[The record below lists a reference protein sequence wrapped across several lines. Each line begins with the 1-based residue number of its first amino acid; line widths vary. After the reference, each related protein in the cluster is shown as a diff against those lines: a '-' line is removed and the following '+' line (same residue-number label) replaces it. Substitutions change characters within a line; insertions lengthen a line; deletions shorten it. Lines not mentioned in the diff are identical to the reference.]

1 MAPRTTTIEKITI
14 NATNDLLIFKILN
27 GKSIKYRRFS
37 WIMNHIL
44 SFNLSL
50 LIVLLISCSGNTT
63 ISNEIIEQE
72 NIEFE
77 LDYTIPIVIEKE
89 LKDNH
94 NLDDWSE
101 FLILEN
107 NILILANSINGY
119 VENDAVYLEDILNK
133 LSNNSSNILKSE
145 FELLNK
151 SSEIKGRLKL
161 LNIQIQKTK
170 INISSIDKKNG
181 IEELDKIFTYYNYS
195 VNMIQSIINDSSY

>member
-1 MAPRTTTIEKITI
+1 
-14 NATNDLLIFKILN
+14 
-27 GKSIKYRRFS
+27 
-37 WIMNHIL
+37 MNHIL

-50 LIVLLISCSGNTT
+50 LFVLLISCSGNST
-63 ISNEIIEQE
+63 ISNESIEQE

-77 LDYTIPIVIEKE
+77 LDYTIPVVIEKQ
-89 LKDNH
+89 LKDN

-119 VENDAVYLEDILNK
+119 IENDAVYLEDILNK

-145 FELLNK
+145 FELFNK

-170 INISSIDKKNG
+170 VNLSSIDKKNG

-195 VNMIQSIINDSSY
+195 VKMIQSIINDSSY

>member
-1 MAPRTTTIEKITI
+1 
-14 NATNDLLIFKILN
+14 
-27 GKSIKYRRFS
+27 
-37 WIMNHIL
+37 MNHIL

-50 LIVLLISCSGNTT
+50 LFVLLISCSGNST
-63 ISNEIIEQE
+63 ISNESIEQE

-77 LDYTIPIVIEKE
+77 LDYTIPVVIEKE
-89 LKDNH
+89 LKDN

-107 NILILANSINGY
+107 NILILANSINEY
-119 VENDAVYLEDILNK
+119 IENDAVYLEDILNK

-145 FELLNK
+145 FELFNK

-170 INISSIDKKNG
+170 VNLSSIDKKNG
-181 IEELDKIFTYYNYS
+181 IEELDKIFTYFNYS
-195 VNMIQSIINDSSY
+195 VKMIQSIINDSSY

>member
-1 MAPRTTTIEKITI
+1 
-14 NATNDLLIFKILN
+14 
-27 GKSIKYRRFS
+27 
-37 WIMNHIL
+37 MNHIL

-50 LIVLLISCSGNTT
+50 LFVLLISCSGNST
-63 ISNEIIEQE
+63 ISNESIEQE

-77 LDYTIPIVIEKE
+77 LDYTIPVVIEKE
-89 LKDNH
+89 LKDN

-101 FLILEN
+101 LLILEN

-119 VENDAVYLEDILNK
+119 IENDAVYLEDILNK

-145 FELLNK
+145 FELFNK

-170 INISSIDKKNG
+170 VNLSSIDKKNG
-181 IEELDKIFTYYNYS
+181 IEELDKIFTYFNYS
-195 VNMIQSIINDSSY
+195 VKMIQSIINDSSY

>member
-1 MAPRTTTIEKITI
+1 
-14 NATNDLLIFKILN
+14 
-27 GKSIKYRRFS
+27 
-37 WIMNHIL
+37 MNHIL

-50 LIVLLISCSGNTT
+50 LFVLLISCSGNST
-63 ISNEIIEQE
+63 ISNESIEQE

-77 LDYTIPIVIEKE
+77 LDYTIPVVIEKE
-89 LKDNH
+89 LKDN

-101 FLILEN
+101 LLILEN

-119 VENDAVYLEDILNK
+119 IENDAVYLEDILNK

-145 FELLNK
+145 FELFSK

-170 INISSIDKKNG
+170 VNLSSIDKKNG
-181 IEELDKIFTYYNYS
+181 IEELDKIFTYFNYS
-195 VNMIQSIINDSSY
+195 VKMIQSIINDSSY

>member
-1 MAPRTTTIEKITI
+1 MAPRTTIIDKITI

-50 LIVLLISCSGNTT
+50 LFVLLISCSGNPT
-63 ISNEIIEQE
+63 ISNESIEQE

-77 LDYTIPIVIEKE
+77 LDYTIPVVIEKE
-89 LKDNH
+89 LKDN

-119 VENDAVYLEDILNK
+119 IENDAVYLEDILNK

-145 FELLNK
+145 FELFNK

-170 INISSIDKKNG
+170 VNLSSIDKKNG

-195 VNMIQSIINDSSY
+195 VKMIQSIINDSSY

>member
-1 MAPRTTTIEKITI
+1 
-14 NATNDLLIFKILN
+14 
-27 GKSIKYRRFS
+27 
-37 WIMNHIL
+37 MNHIL

-50 LIVLLISCSGNTT
+50 LFVLLISCSGNST
-63 ISNEIIEQE
+63 ISNESIEQE

-77 LDYTIPIVIEKE
+77 LDYTIPVVIEKE
-89 LKDNH
+89 LKDN

-119 VENDAVYLEDILNK
+119 IENDAVYLEDILNK

-145 FELLNK
+145 FELFNK

-170 INISSIDKKNG
+170 VNLSSIDKKNG
-181 IEELDKIFTYYNYS
+181 IEELDKIFTYFNYS
-195 VNMIQSIINDSSY
+195 VKMIQSIINDSSY

>member
-1 MAPRTTTIEKITI
+1 MAPRTTIIDKITI

-44 SFNLSL
+44 SFNISL
-50 LIVLLISCSGNTT
+50 LFVLLISCSGNST
-63 ISNEIIEQE
+63 ISNESIEQE

-77 LDYTIPIVIEKE
+77 LDYTIPVVIEKE
-89 LKDNH
+89 LKDN

-119 VENDAVYLEDILNK
+119 IENDAVYLEDILNK

-145 FELLNK
+145 FELFNK

-170 INISSIDKKNG
+170 VNLSSIDKKNG
-181 IEELDKIFTYYNYS
+181 IEELDKIFTYFNYS
-195 VNMIQSIINDSSY
+195 VKMIQSIINDASY

>member
-1 MAPRTTTIEKITI
+1 MK
-14 NATNDLLIFKILN
+14 
-27 GKSIKYRRFS
+27 
-37 WIMNHIL
+37 HIL
-44 SFNLSL
+44 SLNLPL
-50 LIVLLISCSGNTT
+50 LFVLLISCSGNTT
-63 ISNEIIEQE
+63 VSNEITEQE
-72 NIEFE
+72 NRKFE
-77 LDYTIPIVIEKE
+77 LDYTIPIIIEKE
-89 LKDNH
+89 IKDNN

>member
-1 MAPRTTTIEKITI
+1 
-14 NATNDLLIFKILN
+14 
-27 GKSIKYRRFS
+27 
-37 WIMNHIL
+37 MNHIL

-50 LIVLLISCSGNTT
+50 LFVLLISCSGNST
-63 ISNEIIEQE
+63 ISNESIEQE

-77 LDYTIPIVIEKE
+77 LDYTIPVVIEKE
-89 LKDNH
+89 LKDN

-119 VENDAVYLEDILNK
+119 IENDAVYLEDILNK

-145 FELLNK
+145 FELFNK

-170 INISSIDKKNG
+170 VNLSSIDKKDG
-181 IEELDKIFTYYNYS
+181 IEELDKIFTYFNYS
-195 VNMIQSIINDSSY
+195 VKMIQSIINDSSY

>member
-1 MAPRTTTIEKITI
+1 
-14 NATNDLLIFKILN
+14 
-27 GKSIKYRRFS
+27 
-37 WIMNHIL
+37 MNHIL
-44 SFNLSL
+44 SFNLPL
-50 LIVLLISCSGNTT
+50 LFVLLISCSGNPT

-72 NIEFE
+72 NNEFII
-77 LDYTIPIVIEKE
+77 DYTIPTVIKKE
-89 LKDNH
+89 LKDNY
-94 NLDDWSE
+94 NLTEWSE
-101 FLILEN
+101 FIRLEN

-119 VENDAVYLEDILNK
+119 IENGAVYLEEILNK

-145 FELLNK
+145 FELFNK

-195 VNMIQSIINDSSY
+195 VNMIQSIISDSSY

>member
-1 MAPRTTTIEKITI
+1 
-14 NATNDLLIFKILN
+14 
-27 GKSIKYRRFS
+27 
-37 WIMNHIL
+37 MNHIL

-50 LIVLLISCSGNTT
+50 LFVLLISCSGNST
-63 ISNEIIEQE
+63 ISNESIEQE

-77 LDYTIPIVIEKE
+77 LDYTIPVVIEKE
-89 LKDNH
+89 LKDN

-107 NILILANSINGY
+107 NILILANSINEY
-119 VENDAVYLEDILNK
+119 IENDAVYLEDILNK

-145 FELLNK
+145 FELFNK

-170 INISSIDKKNG
+170 VNLSSIDKKNG

-195 VNMIQSIINDSSY
+195 VKMIQSIINDSSY

>member
-1 MAPRTTTIEKITI
+1 
-14 NATNDLLIFKILN
+14 
-27 GKSIKYRRFS
+27 
-37 WIMNHIL
+37 MNHIL

-50 LIVLLISCSGNTT
+50 LFVLLISCSGNST
-63 ISNEIIEQE
+63 ISNESIEQE

-77 LDYTIPIVIEKE
+77 LDYTIPVVIEKE
-89 LKDNH
+89 LKDN

-107 NILILANSINGY
+107 NILILANSINEY
-119 VENDAVYLEDILNK
+119 IENDAVYLEDILNK

-145 FELLNK
+145 FELFNK

-170 INISSIDKKNG
+170 VNLSSIDKKNG

-195 VNMIQSIINDSSY
+195 VKMIQSIIKDSIY

>member
-1 MAPRTTTIEKITI
+1 
-14 NATNDLLIFKILN
+14 
-27 GKSIKYRRFS
+27 
-37 WIMNHIL
+37 MNHIL

-50 LIVLLISCSGNTT
+50 LFVLLISCSGNST
-63 ISNEIIEQE
+63 ISNESIEQE

-77 LDYTIPIVIEKE
+77 LDYTIPVVIEKE
-89 LKDNH
+89 LKDN

-101 FLILEN
+101 FLVLEN

-119 VENDAVYLEDILNK
+119 IENDAVYLEDILNK

-145 FELLNK
+145 FELFNK

-170 INISSIDKKNG
+170 VNLSSIDKKNG
-181 IEELDKIFTYYNYS
+181 IEELDKIFTYFNYS
-195 VNMIQSIINDSSY
+195 VKMIQSIINDSSY

>member
-1 MAPRTTTIEKITI
+1 
-14 NATNDLLIFKILN
+14 
-27 GKSIKYRRFS
+27 
-37 WIMNHIL
+37 MNHIL

-50 LIVLLISCSGNTT
+50 LFVLLISCTGNST
-63 ISNEIIEQE
+63 ISNESIEQE

-77 LDYTIPIVIEKE
+77 LDYTIPVVIEKE
-89 LKDNH
+89 LKDN

-119 VENDAVYLEDILNK
+119 IENDAVYLEDILNK

-145 FELLNK
+145 FELFNK

-170 INISSIDKKNG
+170 VNLSSIDKKNG

-195 VNMIQSIINDSSY
+195 VKMIQSIINDSSY

>member
-1 MAPRTTTIEKITI
+1 MAPRTTIIDKITI

-44 SFNLSL
+44 SFNISL
-50 LIVLLISCSGNTT
+50 LFVLLISCSGNST
-63 ISNEIIEQE
+63 ISNESIEQE

-77 LDYTIPIVIEKE
+77 LDYTIPVVIEKE
-89 LKDNH
+89 LKDN

-119 VENDAVYLEDILNK
+119 IENDAVYLEDILNK

-145 FELLNK
+145 FELFNK

-170 INISSIDKKNG
+170 VNLSSIDKKNG
-181 IEELDKIFTYYNYS
+181 IEELDKIFTYFNYS
-195 VNMIQSIINDSSY
+195 VKMIQSIINDSSY

>member
-1 MAPRTTTIEKITI
+1 
-14 NATNDLLIFKILN
+14 
-27 GKSIKYRRFS
+27 
-37 WIMNHIL
+37 MNHIL

-50 LIVLLISCSGNTT
+50 LFVLLISCSGNST
-63 ISNEIIEQE
+63 ISNESIEQE

-77 LDYTIPIVIEKE
+77 LDYTIPVVIEKE
-89 LKDNH
+89 LKDN

-119 VENDAVYLEDILNK
+119 IENDAVYLEDILNK

-145 FELLNK
+145 FELFNK

-170 INISSIDKKNG
+170 VNLSSIDKKNG

-195 VNMIQSIINDSSY
+195 VKMIQSIINDSSY

>member
-1 MAPRTTTIEKITI
+1 
-14 NATNDLLIFKILN
+14 
-27 GKSIKYRRFS
+27 
-37 WIMNHIL
+37 MNHIL

-50 LIVLLISCSGNTT
+50 LFVLLISCSGNST
-63 ISNEIIEQE
+63 ISNESIEQE

-77 LDYTIPIVIEKE
+77 LDYTIPVVIEKE
-89 LKDNH
+89 LKDN

-119 VENDAVYLEDILNK
+119 IENDAVYLEDILNK

-145 FELLNK
+145 FELFNK

-170 INISSIDKKNG
+170 VNLSSIDKKNG
-181 IEELDKIFTYYNYS
+181 IEELDKIFTYFNYS
-195 VNMIQSIINDSSY
+195 VKMIQSIIKDSIY

>member
-1 MAPRTTTIEKITI
+1 
-14 NATNDLLIFKILN
+14 
-27 GKSIKYRRFS
+27 
-37 WIMNHIL
+37 MNHIL

-50 LIVLLISCSGNTT
+50 LFVLIISCSGNPT
-63 ISNEIIEQE
+63 ISNESIEQE

-77 LDYTIPIVIEKE
+77 LDYTIPVVIEKE
-89 LKDNH
+89 LKDN

-119 VENDAVYLEDILNK
+119 IENDAVYLEDILNK

-145 FELLNK
+145 FELFNK

-170 INISSIDKKNG
+170 VNLSSIDKKNG

-195 VNMIQSIINDSSY
+195 VKMIQSIINDSSY

>member
-1 MAPRTTTIEKITI
+1 
-14 NATNDLLIFKILN
+14 
-27 GKSIKYRRFS
+27 
-37 WIMNHIL
+37 MNHIL

>member
-1 MAPRTTTIEKITI
+1 
-14 NATNDLLIFKILN
+14 
-27 GKSIKYRRFS
+27 
-37 WIMNHIL
+37 MNHIL

-50 LIVLLISCSGNTT
+50 LFVLLISCSGNST
-63 ISNEIIEQE
+63 ISNESIEQE

-77 LDYTIPIVIEKE
+77 LDYTIPVVIEKE
-89 LKDNH
+89 LKDN

-119 VENDAVYLEDILNK
+119 IENDAVYLEDILNK

-145 FELLNK
+145 FELFNK
-151 SSEIKGRLKL
+151 SSELKGRLKL

-170 INISSIDKKNG
+170 VNLSSIDKKNG
-181 IEELDKIFTYYNYS
+181 IEELDKIFTYFNYS
-195 VNMIQSIINDSSY
+195 VKMIQSIINDSSY

>member
-1 MAPRTTTIEKITI
+1 
-14 NATNDLLIFKILN
+14 
-27 GKSIKYRRFS
+27 
-37 WIMNHIL
+37 MNHIL
-44 SFNLSL
+44 SFNISL
-50 LIVLLISCSGNTT
+50 LFVLLISCSGNST
-63 ISNEIIEQE
+63 ISNESIEQE

-77 LDYTIPIVIEKE
+77 LDYTIPVVIEKE
-89 LKDNH
+89 LKDN

-119 VENDAVYLEDILNK
+119 IENDAVYLEDILNK

-145 FELLNK
+145 FELFNK

-170 INISSIDKKNG
+170 VNLSSIDKKNG

-195 VNMIQSIINDSSY
+195 VKMIQSIINDSSY

>member
-1 MAPRTTTIEKITI
+1 
-14 NATNDLLIFKILN
+14 
-27 GKSIKYRRFS
+27 
-37 WIMNHIL
+37 MNHIL

-50 LIVLLISCSGNTT
+50 LFVLLISCSGNPT
-63 ISNEIIEQE
+63 ISNESIEQE

-77 LDYTIPIVIEKE
+77 LDYTIPVVIEKE
-89 LKDNH
+89 LKDN

-119 VENDAVYLEDILNK
+119 IENDAVYLEDILNK

-145 FELLNK
+145 FELFNK

-170 INISSIDKKNG
+170 VNLSSIDKKNG

-195 VNMIQSIINDSSY
+195 VKMIQSIINDSSY

>member
-1 MAPRTTTIEKITI
+1 
-14 NATNDLLIFKILN
+14 
-27 GKSIKYRRFS
+27 
-37 WIMNHIL
+37 MNHIL
-44 SFNLSL
+44 SFNISL
-50 LIVLLISCSGNTT
+50 LFVLLISCSGNST
-63 ISNEIIEQE
+63 ISNESIEQE

-77 LDYTIPIVIEKE
+77 LDYTIPVVIEKE
-89 LKDNH
+89 LKDN

-119 VENDAVYLEDILNK
+119 IENDAVYLEDILNK

-145 FELLNK
+145 FELFNK

-170 INISSIDKKNG
+170 VNLSSIDKKNG
-181 IEELDKIFTYYNYS
+181 IEELDKIFTYFNYS
-195 VNMIQSIINDSSY
+195 VKMIQSIINDSSY

>member
-1 MAPRTTTIEKITI
+1 
-14 NATNDLLIFKILN
+14 
-27 GKSIKYRRFS
+27 
-37 WIMNHIL
+37 MNHIL

-50 LIVLLISCSGNTT
+50 LFVLLISCSGNST
-63 ISNEIIEQE
+63 ISNESIEQE

-77 LDYTIPIVIEKE
+77 LDYTIPVVIEKE
-89 LKDNH
+89 IKDN

-119 VENDAVYLEDILNK
+119 IENDAVYLEDILNK

-145 FELLNK
+145 FELFNK

-170 INISSIDKKNG
+170 VNLSSIDKKNG

-195 VNMIQSIINDSSY
+195 VKMIQSIINDSSY

>member
-1 MAPRTTTIEKITI
+1 
-14 NATNDLLIFKILN
+14 
-27 GKSIKYRRFS
+27 
-37 WIMNHIL
+37 MNHIL

-50 LIVLLISCSGNTT
+50 LFVLLISCSGNST
-63 ISNEIIEQE
+63 ISNESIEQE

-77 LDYTIPIVIEKE
+77 LDYTIPVVIEKE
-89 LKDNH
+89 LKDN

-119 VENDAVYLEDILNK
+119 IENDAVYLEDILNK

-145 FELLNK
+145 FELFSK

-170 INISSIDKKNG
+170 VNLSSIDKKNG

-195 VNMIQSIINDSSY
+195 VKMIQSIIKDSIY

>member
-1 MAPRTTTIEKITI
+1 
-14 NATNDLLIFKILN
+14 
-27 GKSIKYRRFS
+27 
-37 WIMNHIL
+37 MNHIL

-50 LIVLLISCSGNTT
+50 LFVLLISCRGNTT

-89 LKDNH
+89 LKDNN

-145 FELLNK
+145 FELFNK

-195 VNMIQSIINDSSY
+195 VNMIQSIINDASY